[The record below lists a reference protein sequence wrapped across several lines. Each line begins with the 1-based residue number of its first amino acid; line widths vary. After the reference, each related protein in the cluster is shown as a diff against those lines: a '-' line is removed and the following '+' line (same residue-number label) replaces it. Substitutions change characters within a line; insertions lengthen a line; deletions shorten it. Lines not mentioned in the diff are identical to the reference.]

1 MYLNNEFINHSSNNT
16 GYIGIIIEESL
27 DDNRLINGLD
37 IRKLHITN
45 NPDPLKRVHMYE
57 VHVSRYE
64 IQELSKHI
72 IDNWY
77 MHFWKGRDVIAA
89 FKGISFE
96 LNYDDKA
103 TWEKVLIYGRALGL
117 LDEQLGFS
125 ISGL

>member
-1 MYLNNEFINHSSNNT
+1 MDKEFINYPINNP

-45 NPDPLKRVHMYE
+45 NPDPLDRRHMYE

-72 IDNWY
+72 IDSGY
-77 MHFWKGRDVIAA
+77 MHFWKGREVIAV

-96 LNYDDKA
+96 FIYDDKT
-103 TWEKVLIYGRALGL
+103 TWDKVLNYGRSLGL
-117 LDEQLGFS
+117 REEQLDFS